1 MKKNK
6 YIIILLS
13 SIIFFATMLSTKSL
27 AIEEINVEYEYIEE
41 TNQVIARIISNVEL
55 EDTKPTWQLSEDRK
69 TYTKIYSGNM
79 KYFTSVQDV
88 NGNITSLEIDINQI
102 KIAQLETKYIYD
114 EEKNEV
120 TVQIISD
127 MELNNTKPTWELSE
141 DKKMYTKVFTSNME
155 YITPVQDKWGNTIDV
170 NINVTEIE
178 KLEIKTEYEYN
189 AETNQVI
196 AKIISN
202 INLKDTKSTWN
213 LSEDAKTYMKLYNE
227 NSAYS
232 TRVESING
240 EILDIDLN
248 IDKIDDKG
256 PEISIDYK
264 YNRDNTVT
272 IYMKSN
278 EKLEDTKPTW
288 TLSTDKMTY
297 EKIYSTDEE
306 DYYTQ
311 VQDIY
316 GNITDVRIVLK
327 KKYED
332 LVLGDTNVK
341 IAYMYTAYNNVI
353 VQIISSKEFEDTKP
367 TWKLGEDKKTYTKIY
382 YNDEEY
388 TTSIQFINGGKYD
401 IKISIDYFFKII
413 YEKGNYGVSGA
424 KIKGVAGGTDLE
436 YLRYGSGENVLF
448 ATFCVHGY
456 EDSWARDGGV
466 LVDIGTNL
474 YKRLVNDQ
482 DKDIAKNWTIYIF
495 AEVNP
500 DGRKLG
506 NTNQGPGRTTLYSK
520 AKKGIDINRSWQTGN
535 EYKTYTD
542 NRNYN
547 GTAGFQA
554 YEAEYLRDFLL
565 SHKSKNGKTVL
576 IDLHGWEDQLIGD
589 EEICKY
595 YKQQYP
601 SCRTTGYG
609 RYGTQYLITWAR
621 QNLGA
626 KVSLVELPLANNYE
640 QVNTM
645 NLSGKY
651 VNATLEMLKNEK

>member
-79 KYFTSVQDV
+79 KYFTPVQDI
-88 NGNITSLEIDINQI
+88 NGNITNLEIDINQI

-120 TVQIISD
+120 TAQIISD
-127 MELNNTKPTWELSE
+127 MELNDTKPTWKLSE
-141 DKKMYTKVFTSNME
+141 DKKMYKKVFTENIE
-155 YITPVQDKWGNTIDV
+155 YTTPVQDKWGNTIDV

-202 INLKDTKSTWN
+202 INLKDTKPTWN

-506 NTNQGPGRTTLYSK
+506 HTNQGPGRTTLYSK